1 MTLRDF
7 PLVEGVSHTEPVR
20 RDHLW
25 GIRCAHLPTFKDML
39 LRARFSFRGQREQL
53 LIALKDSVW
62 VKEAGIKSP
71 GEGQG
76 E

>member
-7 PLVEGVSHTEPVR
+7 PLVEGVSPTEPVR
-20 RDHLW
+20 RDRPW
-25 GIRCAHLPTFKDML
+25 GTSCAHLPTFKDML
-39 LRARFSFRGQREQL
+39 LRTRFSFRGQRQQL
-53 LIALKDSVW
+53 LIPLKDSVW